1 VSNSLT
7 LQYDRVIYMLDDTPQ
22 TRALAHRYIDVY
34 EYPDGRIEIRADA
47 DALPYRQYDRLSV
60 ADQGAEVDNK
70 RLEHVLALSRQV
82 QMERDNR
89 RASDAPSRTNQGE
102 PVRPKMRANNTRKQ
116 RELKTVDLNAM
127 MLRSAELRAAAVGK

>member
-1 VSNSLT
+1 
-7 LQYDRVIYMLDDTPQ
+7 
-22 TRALAHRYIDVY
+22 
-34 EYPDGRIEIRADA
+34 
-47 DALPYRQYDRLSV
+47 V

-89 RASDAPSRTNQGE
+89 RASGSPSRTNQGE

-116 RELKTVDLNAM
+116 RELKPIDLNAM
-127 MLRSAELRAAAVGK
+127 MLRSAELRAAAVAK